1 MMSMITLILFT
12 LLARI
17 KSDNNTCRLIG
28 QTGFMEFSKEGDLI
42 IGGLFSMSSTRTL
55 IDNNYQA
62 LPYTYCTK

>member
-17 KSDNNTCRLIG
+17 KSDNHTCRLIG

-62 LPYTYCTK
+62 LPYTYCSK

>member
-17 KSDNNTCRLIG
+17 KSDNHTCILIG

>member
-17 KSDNNTCRLIG
+17 KSDNHTCRLIG

-42 IGGLFSMSSTRTL
+42 SV
-55 IDNNYQA
+55 NA
-62 LPYTYCTK
+62 

>member
-42 IGGLFSMSSTRTL
+42 IEGLFSMSSTRTL